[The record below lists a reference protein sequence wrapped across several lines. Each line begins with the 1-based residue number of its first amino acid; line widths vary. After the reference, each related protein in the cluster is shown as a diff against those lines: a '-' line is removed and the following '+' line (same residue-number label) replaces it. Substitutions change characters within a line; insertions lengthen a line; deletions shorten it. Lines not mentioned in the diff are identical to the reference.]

1 MWEKECMQVLT
12 WTYWASFPLGAPSI
26 PKLPRKT
33 LFRRF
38 FENPA
43 TYPAKRRTWNYE
55 CKTDSNSLIKANQ
68 NLIKCKSYK
77 HWTGN
82 PFLLIK
88 LRQHQQKTSNLF
100 LDATCEFTIP
110 IAILDWYSFSNH
122 SGFQYE
128 QMKYSMVFL
137 IK

>member
-1 MWEKECMQVLT
+1 MQVLT
-12 WTYWASFPLGAPSI
+12 LTYWASLSVRGAI
-26 PKLPRKT
+26 DTQTATQNLKLI
-33 LFRRF
+33 RRF

-43 TYPAKRRTWNYE
+43 TYPPKRRTWNYE
-55 CKTDSNSLIKANQ
+55 YKTGSNSLIKANQ
-68 NLIKCKSYK
+68 NLRKCNSCK

-88 LRQHQQKTSNLF
+88 LQHHQQKTSNLF
-100 LDATCEFTIP
+100 VDAVCEFTIP
-110 IAILDWYSFSNH
+110 IAILNWYSFSNH